1 MIGIKSVNAEVH
13 VYILLYT
20 LYQKEKKKRKGEQSI
35 YRRLKPIHTY
45 IDNKIICLQIN
56 PTTILH

>member
-20 LYQKEKKKRKGEQSI
+20 LYQKKKKKRKEKENNQFIEG
-35 YRRLKPIHTY
+35 
-45 IDNKIICLQIN
+45 
-56 PTTILH
+56 